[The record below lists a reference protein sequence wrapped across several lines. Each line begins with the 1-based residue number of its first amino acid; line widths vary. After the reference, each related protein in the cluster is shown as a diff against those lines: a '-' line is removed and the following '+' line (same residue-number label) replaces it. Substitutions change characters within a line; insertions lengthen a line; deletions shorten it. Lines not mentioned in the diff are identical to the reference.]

1 MFKNHISVEDKDLLN
16 QYIQSYPYHTSDIN
30 FSNLFMWRYLNNH
43 TYEVIN
49 DLLCISGTF
58 YGKPFLFPPLSK
70 GTYDKDQVAATLDI
84 LKERFEEVGHPFIMK
99 IVPAHMIEIFHD
111 AKPHGLQFHRDRDN
125 DDYVYLS
132 KDLIGLKGR
141 KFHAKK
147 NHWNYFM
154 KHIPH
159 EYVPLTS
166 DLIDECLHLTSRL
179 KEGDYSP
186 VQVMLLENEERAIY
200 EALTN
205 MDQLDITGAAILI
218 GGKVEAFTFGEKL
231 NDQTFLVHIEKA
243 NAQIKGLYQ
252 AINQQFCQHECK
264 NFKYINR
271 EEDMGFDY
279 LRKAKKSYRPVKM
292 IEKYDVTM
300 I

>member
-1 MFKNHISVEDKDLLN
+1 MFKNRISIEDKDLLN
-16 QYIQSYPYHTSDIN
+16 QYIHHYPYCTSDIN
-30 FSNLFMWRYLNNH
+30 FTNLFMWRHLNNH

-49 DLLCISGTF
+49 DLLCIAGTF

-70 GTYDKDQVAATLDI
+70 GDYDKTQIADTIDI
-84 LKERFEEVGHPFIMK
+84 LKQRFEEADHPFVMK
-99 IVPAHMIEIFHD
+99 ILPAHMVEILRD
-111 AKPHGLQFHRDRDN
+111 AKPDELKFHRDRDN

-154 KHIPH
+154 KHVPH
-159 EYVPLTS
+159 EYVPLTP
-166 DLIDECLHLTSRL
+166 DLIDECLHLARQL
-179 KEGDYSP
+179 QEGDYTP
-186 VQVMLLENEERAIY
+186 VQVMLLENEERAIH
-200 EALTN
+200 EALTH
-205 MDQLDITGAAILI
+205 MDELDITGAAIRI
-218 GGKVEAFTFGEKL
+218 NGKVEAFTFGEKL

-252 AINQQFCQHECK
+252 AINQQFCQHSCK
-264 NFKYINR
+264 NFKYVNR